1 MFTKKDRRIA
11 NQEVMIKN
19 RDKLIEYYKDKTEKL
34 EAVIKEVKDL
44 TEENNYNR
52 PEIYLKRIKELV
64 RPLNQ
69 N

>member
-11 NQEVMIKN
+11 NPEVKRKN
-19 RDKLIEYYKDKTEKL
+19 RDTLIEYYKDKTEKL
-34 EAVIKEVKDL
+34 EAVINEVKDL

>member
-11 NQEVMIKN
+11 NQEVKIKN

>member
-11 NQEVMIKN
+11 NQEVKIKN
-19 RDKLIEYYKDKTEKL
+19 RDKLMEYYKDKTEKL
-34 EAVIKEVKDL
+34 GAVSKGGKDL

-52 PEIYLKRIKELV
+52 PEIYLKRIKKLV
-64 RPLNQ
+64 KPLNQ

>member
-11 NQEVMIKN
+11 NQEVKIKN

-34 EAVIKEVKDL
+34 EAVINEVKDL